1 MNTNF
6 EKSLAELLK
15 HEGGFVNHPSDP
27 GGATN
32 LGVTQA
38 VWEDWIDRTV
48 TEENM
53 KALTPAKVA
62 PLYKELYWDRI
73 KGDKLPSGVD
83 YCVFDAAVNS
93 GVSRAVKWLQ
103 TAAGTAADGAIGP
116 ATLSAVEAQQPD
128 ALVKAYCAT
137 RLKFLQGL
145 PTWATFGRGWGRRV
159 AEVEAAA
166 LLLLTKN
173 DDRSRTP
180 GDATPT

>member
-6 EKSLAELLK
+6 DACLAHLLK

-48 TEENM
+48 SEENM

-93 GVSRAVKWLQ
+93 GASRAAKWLQ
-103 TAAGTAADGAIGP
+103 TTVGAVADGAIGEQ
-116 ATLSAVEAQQPD
+116 TLK
-128 ALVKAYCAT
+128 LVMLTNPQMLIDKYSDN
-137 RLKFLQGL
+137 RLAFLQRL
-145 PTWATFGRGWGRRV
+145 ATWPTFGKGWERRV
-159 AEVEAAA
+159 EEVRATA
-166 LLLLTKN
+166 LKMC
-173 DDRSRTP
+173 
-180 GDATPT
+180 GG

>member
-1 MNTNF
+1 MRENF

-48 TEENM
+48 SEENM

-83 YCVFDAAVNS
+83 YVVFDAAVNS
-93 GVSRAVKWLQ
+93 GASRAAKWLQ
-103 TAAGTAADGAIGP
+103 TTVAAVADGAIGEQ
-116 ATLSAVEAQQPD
+116 TLKLVVLTNPQMLIDKYSAN
-128 ALVKAYCAT
+128 
-137 RLKFLQGL
+137 RLAFLQRL
-145 PTWATFGRGWGRRV
+145 ATWPTFGKGWERRV
-159 AEVEAAA
+159 EEVRATA
-166 LLLLTKN
+166 LKMC
-173 DDRSRTP
+173 
-180 GDATPT
+180 GG

>member
-1 MNTNF
+1 MRENF
-6 EKSLAELLK
+6 DKSLAELLK

-48 TEENM
+48 SEENM

-62 PLYKELYWDRI
+62 PLYREMYWDRV

-93 GVSRAVKWLQ
+93 GASRAAKWLQ
-103 TAAGTAADGAIGP
+103 TTVGAVADGAIGEQ
-116 ATLSAVEAQQPD
+116 TLKQVLLTNPLMLIDKYSSN
-128 ALVKAYCAT
+128 
-137 RLKFLQGL
+137 RLAFLQRL
-145 PTWATFGRGWGRRV
+145 STWPTFGKGWERRV
-159 AEVEAAA
+159 EEVRVTA
-166 LLLLTKN
+166 LKMC
-173 DDRSRTP
+173 
-180 GDATPT
+180 G

>member
-27 GGATN
+27 GGVTN

-38 VWEDWIDRTV
+38 VWEDWIDRAV
-48 TEENM
+48 SEENM

-103 TAAGTAADGAIGP
+103 TTVGAVADGAIGEQ
-116 ATLSAVEAQQPD
+116 TLKQVLLTNPLMIIDKYSAN
-128 ALVKAYCAT
+128 
-137 RLKFLQGL
+137 RLAFLQRL
-145 PTWATFGRGWGRRV
+145 ATWPVFGKGWERRV
-159 AEVEAAA
+159 EEVRATA
-166 LLLLTKN
+166 LKMC
-173 DDRSRTP
+173 
-180 GDATPT
+180 GG